1 MGTAFQLEELEDHI
15 GLLTIDVPGQG
26 VNTFGQPVLQE
37 LSALLDELEGRDDLR
52 GLLLRSGKKGQ
63 FIAGADLNE
72 LGALMAATKDQL
84 RSGLAGGHALF
95 TRVSRLP
102 FPTVALIDGNCMGGG
117 TELSLAMDYRI
128 AADNKK
134 TQIGLPEVKVGIIPA
149 WGGTQRL
156 PRVIGLHYAV
166 EMICSG
172 DAASS
177 SKAAKL
183 GLVFDAVP
191 AERLVEEG
199 RRLIEHAQNT
209 GEWKEIR
216 HKKEQPLGLS
226 DDQAFFAFG
235 MAEGFLHGQ
244 TKGQYPAP
252 LIALGAIRN
261 GANCTLQ
268 EGLQIEQEAALNV
281 LGSPVSAGLIG
292 VFFMQQELARDPGVD
307 NANLKPRDV
316 KRVGVLG
323 AGLMGAGI
331 ATAHARSGIPAG
343 MVDIDDDR
351 LADGLKRASKVVSG
365 RIKAGRASH
374 DDLAFMLG
382 HLSTSTSSSIFTD
395 CDVVV
400 EAVTENE
407 ELKKKIYGQLSEV
420 LRDDAIL
427 GSNTSTISIT
437 RMAESAPNPERFVG
451 MHFFLPVDRMQL
463 VEVIRGEKTDDET
476 VATIV
481 ALAKRI
487 KKTPIVMKD
496 CPGFLVNRILL
507 PYMNEA
513 LVLLLEGASMDQI
526 DKAATRFGMPMGPI
540 ALQDMVGLDTSY
552 YAGKVLLAAYSDRAV
567 EMPMLEKMVEAGRLG
582 KKSGMGFR
590 KYTGRKGKPEP
601 DPDLEPLINEYRQG
615 EKEFSNQELEDR
627 LFLPMLLEGT
637 RVLEEEIVRAP
648 SHVDMGMIL
657 GTGFPP
663 FRGGLLRWGDTMGA
677 GKVIEKLSNYGELGK
692 RYQPTDLLENMA
704 KSEKRSILRRK
715 HWRKWE
721 PQHETGC
728 SD

>member
-1 MGTAFQLEELEDHI
+1 MGNAFQFEELEDHV
-15 GLLTIDVPGQG
+15 GLLTIDVPNQS

-37 LSALLDELEGRDDLR
+37 LSALLDDLEGRTDLR

-63 FIAGADLNE
+63 FIAGADLKE
-72 LGALMAATKDQL
+72 LGALMAATREQL
-84 RSGLAGGHALF
+84 ATGLAGGHALF
-95 TRVSRLP
+95 TRISRLP

-117 TELSLAMDYRI
+117 TELSLSMDYRI
-128 AADNKK
+128 AANNKK

-156 PRVIGLHYAV
+156 PRVIGLHYSI

-172 DAASS
+172 EAVSAG
-177 SKAAKL
+177 KAAKL
-183 GLVFDAVP
+183 GLVFDTVP
-191 AERLVEEG
+191 ADRLVEEG
-199 RRLIEHAQNT
+199 RRLIEHAQKT
-209 GEWKEIR
+209 GEWQELR

-226 DDQAFFAFG
+226 EDQAFFAFG
-235 MAEGFLHGQ
+235 MAEGYLHGQ
-244 TKGQYPAP
+244 TKGQFPAP
-252 LIALGAIRN
+252 LVALKAIRE
-261 GANCTLQ
+261 GINCTLQ
-268 EGLQIEQEAALNV
+268 EGLKIEQEAALEV

-307 NANLKPRDV
+307 DPNIKPRDV

-331 ATAHARSGIPAG
+331 ATAHARSGIPAS
-343 MVDIDDDR
+343 MVDIDDAR
-351 LADGLKRASKVVSG
+351 LADGLQRASKVVAG
-365 RIKAGRASH
+365 RIKAGRASQ
-374 DDLAFMLG
+374 DDLAFMLAN
-382 HLSTSTSSSIFTD
+382 LSTSTSSKVFAD

-407 ELKKKIYGQLSEV
+407 ELKKKLYGQLAEV

-437 RMAESAPNPERFVG
+437 RMAQAAPNPERFVG

-487 KKTPIVMKD
+487 RKTPIVMKD

-513 LVLLLEGASMDQI
+513 LVLLLEGAPMDKI

-540 ALQDMVGLDTSY
+540 ALQDMVGLDTSL
-552 YAGKVLLAAYSDRAV
+552 YAGKVLLEAYSDRAV
-567 EMPMLEKMVEAGRLG
+567 DMPLLAKMVEGGRLG
-582 KKSGMGFR
+582 KKSGAGFR
-590 KYTGRKGKPEP
+590 KYTGRKGKPEA
-601 DPDLEPLINEYRQG
+601 DPELQPLIKEFQKDER
-615 EKEFSNQELEDR
+615 EFSNQELEDR
-627 LFLPMLLEGT
+627 LFLPMLLEAT

-663 FRGGLLRWGDTMGA
+663 FRGGLLRWGDSMGA
-677 GKVIEKLSNYGELGK
+677 GKVIEKLSNYRQLGK
-692 RYQPTDLLENMA
+692 RYEPTDMLENMA
-704 KSEKRSILRRK
+704 K
-715 HWRKWE
+715 
-721 PQHETGC
+721 TGKTFYPTPKALAEMGATK
-728 SD
+728 